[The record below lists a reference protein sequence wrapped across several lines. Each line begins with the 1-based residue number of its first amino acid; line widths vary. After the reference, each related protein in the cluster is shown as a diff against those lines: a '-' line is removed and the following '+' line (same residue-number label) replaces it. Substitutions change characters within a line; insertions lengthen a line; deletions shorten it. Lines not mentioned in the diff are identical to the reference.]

1 MAWKKHLTQE
11 EKSAYHEKKQSE
23 MSELFQRIDEG
34 VKEVFTSEK
43 YQEYLRFMAKFT
55 NYSARNCMLIAMQK
69 PDATLVAA
77 YGKWKQL
84 GRQVSKG
91 ETGIRI
97 LAPMPYKRKQDEQSE
112 EEESEEIEGIAF
124 KAVSVFDVSQ
134 TSGAELPSFLDE
146 LYGEIPAEQKK
157 AILTA
162 LQKAV
167 GISIAFEDIQGIAKG
182 YYSASENRI
191 VIRTGMSDAQTL
203 KTVFHECAHKLLH
216 DPELKLPTVQ
226 ASRSEKEV
234 QAESVAFIVA
244 ERFGLDTSDYSFPYI
259 ASWSQGKTLETLH
272 KVLTEI
278 QSAAKILTNAVET
291 GLQALQEEQ
300 AEIEEES
307 PVFCDIS
314 M

>member
-1 MAWKKHLTQE
+1 M
-11 EKSAYHEKKQSE
+11 
-23 MSELFQRIDEG
+23 
-34 VKEVFTSEK
+34 
-43 YQEYLRFMAKFT
+43 
-55 NYSARNCMLIAMQK
+55 
-69 PDATLVAA
+69 
-77 YGKWKQL
+77 
-84 GRQVSKG
+84 
-91 ETGIRI
+91 
-97 LAPMPYKRKQDEQSE
+97 
-112 EEESEEIEGIAF
+112 
-124 KAVSVFDVSQ
+124 SQ

-146 LYGEIPAEQKK
+146 LHGEIPAEQKK
-157 AILTA
+157 VILTA
-162 LQKAV
+162 LQKTI
-167 GISIAFEDIQGIAKG
+167 GIPIAFEDIQGTAKG
-182 YYSASENRI
+182 YYSASEKRI

-216 DPELKLPTVQ
+216 DPELKTQTVH
-226 ASRSEKEV
+226 ASRSEKEI

-300 AEIEEES
+300 AETEEES

>member
-112 EEESEEIEGIAF
+112 EEESEETEGIAF

-146 LYGEIPAEQKK
+146 LHGEIPAEQKK

-162 LQKAV
+162 LQKTV
-167 GISIAFEDIQGIAKG
+167 GIPIAFEDIQGTAKG

-203 KTVFHECAHKLLH
+203 KTVFHECTHKLLH

-244 ERFGLDTSDYSFPYI
+244 ERFGLDISDYSFPYI

-300 AEIEEES
+300 AETEEES